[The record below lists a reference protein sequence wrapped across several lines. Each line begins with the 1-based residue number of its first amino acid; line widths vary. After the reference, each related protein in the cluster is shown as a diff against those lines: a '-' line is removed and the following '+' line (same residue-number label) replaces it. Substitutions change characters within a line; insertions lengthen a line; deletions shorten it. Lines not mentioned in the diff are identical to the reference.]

1 MSLLASGAATAYGQ
15 STTFGQ
21 FLGTVTDMSGA
32 VVPGVSITAVNRETN
47 VARTTVTNERGD
59 YLVDKLHPGPL

>member
-1 MSLLASGAATAYGQ
+1 MSAKLLSVMLAMSLLASGAATAYGQ

-32 VVPGVSITAVNRETN
+32 VVPESASRLSIGKRMSRVR
-47 VARTTVTNERGD
+47 R
-59 YLVDKLHPGPL
+59 